1 MPSRPHEPPPTL
13 HDRTVTNP
21 VDGTT
26 ATGSLIIRNSW
37 GTTWGD
43 AGYGYLPYKYAL
55 QGLASDFWVLVN
67 AEEVQTGQFGS

>member
-1 MPSRPHEPPPTL
+1 MNHRATL
-13 HDRTVTNP
+13 HDRTVANP

-26 ATGSLIIRNSW
+26 ATSSLIIRNSW
-37 GTTWGD
+37 GTTWGY

-67 AEEVQTGQFGS
+67 AEDVQTGQFGS

>member
-1 MPSRPHEPPPTL
+1 MNHRATL
-13 HDRTVTNP
+13 HDRTVANP

-67 AEEVQTGQFGS
+67 AEDVQTGQFGS